1 MVGYVKVLLGL
12 TMGGFAVATA
22 MSLGVVNSAAVS
34 AQAHVLIAAAFGMV
48 KPPSQVMPAPVAIP
62 ATIFVPKP
70 VPTPIPTSL
79 AVPQAMPLAKPG
91 LPMVVYPNGVARGH
105 QATATRRRDGHFYFD
120 TTVNGAPVEML
131 FDTGATVTSLRWE
144 DAAKAGIDVG
154 SLRYSV
160 PIITANG
167 KTNAAPV
174 VIAVLTIG
182 DITQR
187 DVIAHVARLGAMSVT
202 LLGQSFMS
210 RIAGYKVDGDRL
222 SLQASK

>member
-1 MVGYVKVLLGL
+1 
-12 TMGGFAVATA
+12 
-22 MSLGVVNSAAVS
+22 
-34 AQAHVLIAAAFGMV
+34 
-48 KPPSQVMPAPVAIP
+48 
-62 ATIFVPKP
+62 
-70 VPTPIPTSL
+70 
-79 AVPQAMPLAKPG
+79 
-91 LPMVVYPNGVARGH
+91 
-105 QATATRRRDGHFYFD
+105 
-120 TTVNGAPVEML
+120 ML